1 MDSMVTGWTTA
12 SPALLT
18 FGLVALAEM
27 GDKSQLM
34 TMALARRGNP
44 WAVFAGAGSAF
55 VLLNLLAVWVGAGLG
70 TLIPAPYD
78 DWLVAALFAWFGVAM
93 LREAAGSED
102 GEEPPALSDGH
113 LFRTTALAILVAEFG
128 DKTQLSVAGLAV
140 EHPAW
145 SVWLG
150 GTLAL
155 LVLTGLAV
163 GVGCKLLCH
172 VPIALFHRV
181 GGVLFLLIAVF
192 LVV

>member
-1 MDSMVTGWTTA
+1 MEAVPDALSTA
-12 SPALLT
+12 SPVLLT

-44 WAVFAGAGSAF
+44 WAVFGGAGSAF

-70 TLIPAPYD
+70 TLVPAPYD
-78 DWLVAALFAWFGVAM
+78 DWAVAALFAWFGIGM
-93 LREAAGSED
+93 LRDGAGED

-113 LFRTTALAILVAEFG
+113 LFRTSALAILVAEFG

-181 GGVLFLLIAVF
+181 GGVLFLLIALF
-192 LVV
+192 LVF